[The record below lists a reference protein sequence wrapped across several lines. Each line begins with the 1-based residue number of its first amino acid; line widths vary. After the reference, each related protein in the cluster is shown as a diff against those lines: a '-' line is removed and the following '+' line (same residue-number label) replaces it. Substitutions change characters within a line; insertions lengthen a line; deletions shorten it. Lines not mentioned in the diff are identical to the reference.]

1 MIPKR
6 GNRFST
12 NPEAQ
17 TGDNAATRFV
27 PERYR
32 PNMRNCRRNAPV
44 AALMPP
50 RHEMISA
57 SAGATAHVAAERAP
71 LCDWGRI
78 VMMQVHSDRQLR
90 KDRQDNR
97 QALNLKS
104 RKTNEAIGG
113 RRVRVVLAERNPLVI
128 SALREML
135 ECDGRFELL
144 SSVQSGKQFLE
155 LATSTGFDV
164 AVIGWKL
171 ADMDGADILAEVQ
184 NRKLELRIT
193 VFSNDHDI
201 GILKQCVRLGA
212 QGYCFQFDD
221 PSIIFETILAVAHGR
236 ICIPYIDI
244 NKVNDTPLSQL
255 TVRERELLAVL
266 SDGWTNLQI

>member
-1 MIPKR
+1 
-6 GNRFST
+6 
-12 NPEAQ
+12 
-17 TGDNAATRFV
+17 
-27 PERYR
+27 
-32 PNMRNCRRNAPV
+32 
-44 AALMPP
+44 
-50 RHEMISA
+50 
-57 SAGATAHVAAERAP
+57 
-71 LCDWGRI
+71 
-78 VMMQVHSDRQLR
+78 MMQVQVDRQ
-90 KDRQDNR
+90 DRQDNR
-97 QALNLKS
+97 QALNRKS
-104 RKTNEAIGG
+104 RKTNEAVGEQ
-113 RRVRVVLAERNPLVI
+113 RVRVIVAERNPLVV

-144 SSVQSGKQFLE
+144 SSVPSGKQFLE
-155 LATSTGFDV
+155 LAANTRFDV

-171 ADMDGADILAEVQ
+171 ADMDGADVLAEIQ
-184 NRKLELRIT
+184 NRKLDLRIT

-266 SDGWTNLQI
+266 SDGWTNLQIATRTGISENTVKYHLKNLYDKLDVRNRAMAVALYANEKRRGSKSPFG

>member
-1 MIPKR
+1 M
-6 GNRFST
+6 NS
-12 NPEAQ
+12 
-17 TGDNAATRFV
+17 
-27 PERYR
+27 
-32 PNMRNCRRNAPV
+32 
-44 AALMPP
+44 
-50 RHEMISA
+50 
-57 SAGATAHVAAERAP
+57 
-71 LCDWGRI
+71 
-78 VMMQVHSDRQLR
+78 
-90 KDRQDNR
+90 
-97 QALNLKS
+97 KS
-104 RKTNEAIGG
+104 GKTSKAIGE
-113 RRVRVVLAERNPLVI
+113 RRVRVVVAERNPLVV

-144 SSVQSGKQFLE
+144 SAVQSGKQFLE
-155 LATSTGFDV
+155 LAKDAAFDV

-184 NRKLELRIT
+184 SRKLDVRIT
-193 VFSNDHDI
+193 VFSNDHDV

-244 NKVNDTPLSQL
+244 SKVNDTPLSQL

-266 SDGWTNLQI
+266 SDGWTNLQIATRTGISENTVKYHLKNLYDKLDVRNRAMAVALYASEKRRTSKSPFG

>member
-1 MIPKR
+1 
-6 GNRFST
+6 
-12 NPEAQ
+12 
-17 TGDNAATRFV
+17 
-27 PERYR
+27 
-32 PNMRNCRRNAPV
+32 MRV
-44 AALMPP
+44 
-50 RHEMISA
+50 
-57 SAGATAHVAAERAP
+57 
-71 LCDWGRI
+71 I
-78 VMMQVHSDRQLR
+78 V
-90 KDRQDNR
+90 
-97 QALNLKS
+97 
-104 RKTNEAIGG
+104 
-113 RRVRVVLAERNPLVI
+113 AERNPLVV

-144 SSVQSGKQFLE
+144 SSVPSGKQFLE
-155 LATSTGFDV
+155 LTANTRFDV

-171 ADMDGADILAEVQ
+171 ADMDGADVLAEIQ
-184 NRKLELRIT
+184 NRKLDLRIT

-255 TVRERELLAVL
+255 T
-266 SDGWTNLQI
+266 